1 MKGALIAHVGLWTH
15 DLDSAVIFS
24 QRCYGAAVSE
34 PCRSG
39 RRPGFV
45 SRFVNLP
52 VNYRANLSSFDHRS
66 QSSQPGTAEDQRNQ
80 FSHRLYVALPIVIK
94 PLPNCSNDRD
104 NSHEAPLSNDLADLA
119 RELGFSQSLSRI
131 RQTEVR
137 EHVPSAFF
145 SHDRWFFHFP
155 YSCLPAYRVPAFAHD
170 A

>member
-66 QSSQPGTAEDQRNQ
+66 QSSQEQPKINEINFLTDFTLLCR
-80 FSHRLYVALPIVIK
+80 S
-94 PLPNCSNDRD
+94 
-104 NSHEAPLSNDLADLA
+104 
-119 RELGFSQSLSRI
+119 
-131 RQTEVR
+131 
-137 EHVPSAFF
+137 
-145 SHDRWFFHFP
+145 
-155 YSCLPAYRVPAFAHD
+155 
-170 A
+170 